1 MIKKIV
7 SFSVYHPVSVLMLH
21 LALALCCCISLTL
34 IRLDFMPKIGER
46 FLLVATDFTGVNA
59 DDMRSL
65 VTLPVED
72 AAASLKGIKNISSVT
87 RDGLSLVI
95 VELHWNVDAE
105 LALTECREIIDRCY
119 ETLPNGCTKPSASVF
134 NPVHRELLTLAVL
147 PHDDDLEYA
156 RHIVDTDIRP
166 HLQRVKGVASVSVT
180 GGVKSEVQ
188 VRLDKAKLEA
198 LPLSLQS
205 AADILTQSN
214 FEYPSGHV
222 RDGNKELLFR
232 TSGLFTSLDD
242 IADTPVFYGNSGVL
256 KIKDIGTAAFGT
268 EKKQSFFMYNG
279 KEALCVKIY
288 KKADAS
294 PLSISKK
301 LIKEISEL
309 ERLYGGN
316 FAMKVIFDSSDELTS
331 SIKNLCATVIV
342 GAIISAL
349 VLFLFLRS
357 LRISF
362 LAASVMPLSIIFSVF
377 VLSLCG
383 KTINVLSVSGITIGI
398 GMVIDPAAVAIE
410 NISEKIKRQ
419 PKGNIA
425 NAIIQ
430 GVSETALSASGSAIT
445 TIAAFSP
452 LFFFPGLFGKLFSD
466 MAAAVIAS
474 IAFSFVLA
482 MTYIPAMTAF
492 RPKILIAHSDASA
505 EVCCSHKMVAVGF
518 NTRCYDTER
527 RGIKPSARIK
537 LCRTDPCVAY
547 FEKVYG
553 DCLKTVFAR
562 KHTLFIFLSGCIFIG
577 TLSAVFL
584 KKEALPNMPGTVL
597 SATVRYGASP
607 SLDALFSDAA
617 VIHRLLSA
625 DTSVDTVCI
634 SGGIEKDDYG
644 FLADPGAKKETLRIT
659 CSGKNP
665 DKIVSLL
672 NKILQKADMP
682 YTIEN
687 SRNLLE
693 ETLASEGASII
704 MTDSSPEAVRESA
717 LDICDERDIVP
728 YDILSE
734 AVFVP
739 DRSACARFSLP
750 PSKTAAAVYAAL
762 EGVPSNVFY
771 RNGRKIPLRVS
782 FTEGT
787 YTALED
793 ILDTSV
799 VSGKSAVPLSALGK
813 IERRTNEKIL
823 FRWNRKDA
831 KKINNIT
838 GGKTTDAF
846 AAERRNIK
854 DAERVTNLAAL
865 IPLRDMRMKEL
876 FKSAAVLLVVVFL
889 LLYCIMGAQ
898 FESFIVP
905 LLMFVSIP
913 PAFAGAFFLLLVCR
927 RSLNI
932 NGIIALVVLFGT
944 AVNNA
949 IILYESIVR
958 LKKLTEDGVIAAS
971 VSKLRSI
978 LITTLTT
985 ICAVFPFAFDPFR
998 KNQQSS
1004 MAVAIIGGLSVSF
1017 VVVLAVMPPLF
1028 RWVLGKRRKA

>member
-21 LALALCCCISLTL
+21 LASALCCCISLVL
-34 IRLDFMPKIGER
+34 IQFDFMPKTGER

-95 VELHWNVDAE
+95 VELHWNVDAD

-119 ETLPNGCTKPSASVF
+119 EALPNGCAKPTASVF
-134 NPVHRELLTLAVL
+134 NPVHRELLTLAVF
-147 PHDDDLEYA
+147 PNDGDLEYA
-156 RHIVDTDIRP
+156 RHIVDSDIRP

-198 LPLSLQS
+198 LPLSLQT
-205 AADILTQSN
+205 AADILAQSN
-214 FEYPSGHV
+214 FEYPSGNA

-242 IADTPVFYGNSGVL
+242 IADTPVFYGDSGVL

-268 EKKQSFFMYNG
+268 EKKQSFFIYNG
-279 KEALCVKIY
+279 REALCVKIY

-294 PLSISKK
+294 PLSVSKK
-301 LIKEISEL
+301 LIKEIAEL
-309 ERLYGGN
+309 EKLYGGN
-316 FAMKVIFDSSDELTS
+316 FTLKVIFDLSDELTA
-331 SIKNLCATVIV
+331 SIKNLCASALI
-342 GAIISAL
+342 GAAISAL

-362 LAASVMPLSIIFSVF
+362 LTASVMPFSIVFSVF
-377 VLSLCG
+377 VLFLCG

-419 PKGNIA
+419 PTSDVS

-430 GVSETALSASGSAIT
+430 GVSETALSSSGSAVT

-492 RPKILIAHSDASA
+492 RPKLL
-505 EVCCSHKMVAVGF
+505 
-518 NTRCYDTER
+518 
-527 RGIKPSARIK
+527 IK
-537 LCRTDPCVAY
+537 LCKPDHRIAY
-547 FEKVYG
+547 FEKIYG
-553 DCLKTVFAR
+553 SCLKTVFAK
-562 KHTLFIFLSGCIFIG
+562 KHILFVLLSGCICVGI
-577 TLSAVFL
+577 LSAVFL
-584 KKEALPNMPGTVL
+584 KKELLPSMSGNAV

-617 VIHRLLSA
+617 VMHRLLSA
-625 DTSVDTVCI
+625 DASVDTVCI
-634 SGGIEKDDYG
+634 SGGIEKDDYE

-659 CSGKNP
+659 CSGKHP
-665 DKIVSLL
+665 EKIASLL
-672 NKILQKADMP
+672 NKILRETDMP
-682 YTIEN
+682 YTIE
-687 SRNLLE
+687 SRRNLLE
-693 ETLASEGASII
+693 ETIASEGAPLI
-704 MTDSSPEAVRESA
+704 MTDSSPEALRERA
-717 LDICDERDIVP
+717 LAFFDERDVVP
-728 YDILSE
+728 CDILPE

-739 DRSACARFSLP
+739 DRSACARFSV
-750 PSKTAAAVYAAL
+750 SASQTASAAYAAL
-762 EGVPSNVFY
+762 EGAPSNVFY
-771 RNGRKIPLRVS
+771 RNGRKIPIRVS
-782 FTEGT
+782 FTAGT
-787 YTALED
+787 YTAVED
-793 ILDTSV
+793 LMYTSV
-799 VSGKSAVPLSALGK
+799 VSGNLAVPLFALGT
-813 IERRTNEKIL
+813 IERKTNEKTL

-831 KKINNIT
+831 KKINNVK
-838 GGKTTDAF
+838 GGKLIDSFTAEQPSIKASARINSF
-846 AAERRNIK
+846 AAKRPSIES
-854 DAERVTNLAAL
+854 VGL

-876 FKSAAVLLVVVFL
+876 FKSAAVLLVIVFL

-898 FESFIVP
+898 FESFVIP
-905 LLMFVSIP
+905 LLMFASIP
-913 PAFAGAFFLLLVCR
+913 PAFAGAFFLLFLCR

-958 LKKLTEDGVIAAS
+958 LKKITEDDVIAAS

-985 ICAVFPFAFDPFR
+985 ICAVIPFAFDPFR

-1004 MAVAIIGGLSVSF
+1004 MAVAVIGGLAASF

-1028 RWVLGKRRKA
+1028 RAVLQKRRKP